1 MSEHPPVPGFQ
12 PGDRL
17 EVAIADLAYGGAGV
31 AGVEGFVLFVPGTVP
46 GDRVR
51 VRIRTRRPAFAE
63 ADVLELLT
71 PSPERIV
78 PRCAHFGACGGC
90 QWMQLP
96 YETQL
101 AHKQRQ
107 VVECLSRIGHL

>member
-1 MSEHPPVPGFQ
+1 MVERPLVPGFQ
-12 PGDRL
+12 PGDVL
-17 EVAIADLAYGGAGV
+17 EATIGDLAYGGAGV
-31 AGVEGFVLFVPGTVP
+31 ARVEGFVLFVPGTVP

-51 VRIRTRRPAFAE
+51 IRIRSRRPAFAE
-63 ADVLELLT
+63 ADAVELLA
-71 PSPERIV
+71 PSPERVV

-107 VVECLSRIGHL
+107 VVDCLSRI